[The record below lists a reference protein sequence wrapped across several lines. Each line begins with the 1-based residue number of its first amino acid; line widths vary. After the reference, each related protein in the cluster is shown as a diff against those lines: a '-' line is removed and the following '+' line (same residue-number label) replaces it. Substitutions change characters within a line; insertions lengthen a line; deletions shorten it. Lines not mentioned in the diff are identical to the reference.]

1 MIKYH
6 DYSDNWSF
14 KSDMTDKR
22 QKTFPTKISVNITQ
36 MYSEDKNNPPPLAF
50 LYVWLPPTLFS

>member
-22 QKTFPTKISVNITQ
+22 QKHFPPKFLSISHRCTVKTKIT
-36 MYSEDKNNPPPLAF
+36 PPLAF